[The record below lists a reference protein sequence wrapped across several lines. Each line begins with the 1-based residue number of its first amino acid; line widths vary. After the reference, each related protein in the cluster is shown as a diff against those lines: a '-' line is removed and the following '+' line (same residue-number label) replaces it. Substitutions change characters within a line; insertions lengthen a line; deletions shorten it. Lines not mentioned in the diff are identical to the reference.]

1 MLVDLPTLSEVFA
14 ERFDDL
20 PTLYPDRDDYR
31 YLVATGLL
39 VRAAT
44 ITAQLVADGSVVL
57 FGVDIDLATWPE

>member
-1 MLVDLPTLSEVFA
+1 MFA